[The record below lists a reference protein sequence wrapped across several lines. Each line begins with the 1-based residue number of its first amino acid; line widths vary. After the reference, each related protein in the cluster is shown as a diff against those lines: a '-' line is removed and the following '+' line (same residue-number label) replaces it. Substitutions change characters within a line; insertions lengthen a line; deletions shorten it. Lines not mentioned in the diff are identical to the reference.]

1 MRTLIVLTLVAT
13 SLTAQNAKLDEVFF
27 SGERKQ
33 VLREMAERL
42 KVENRRNAL
51 VLAECGRA
59 YLAGMDATKAREMLK
74 AAEDRE
80 PKDGRVLRMIAF
92 AWLKNGYKTEALTAY
107 ERVLERDP
115 KNNEAL
121 TQCGV
126 DLAEVGLMAEAE
138 KYMKALAAREPEEWE
153 SFLAFGRASLLGG
166 QRKQAA
172 AWFAKA
178 LEVKP
183 KEEQILLE
191 IMRAF
196 AETQSVL

>member
-1 MRTLIVLTLVAT
+1 MRTLIVLTLLST
-13 SLTAQNAKLDEVFF
+13 SLAAQNTKLDEAFF
-27 SGERKQ
+27 AGERKQ

-42 KVENRRNAL
+42 RVENRRNAL
-51 VLAECGRA
+51 ILAECGRA
-59 YLAGMDATKAREMLK
+59 YLAGLDALTARDILK
-74 AAEDRE
+74 AAEERE
-80 PKDGRVLRMIAF
+80 PKDGRVLRMIAL
-92 AWLKNGYKTEALTAY
+92 AWLKNGYKAEALSAY

-126 DLAEVGLMAEAE
+126 DLAEVGLMTEAE
-138 KYMKALAAREPEEWE
+138 KFMKALTAREPEEWE
-153 SFLAFGRASLLGG
+153 SFLAFGRACLLGG

-196 AETQSVL
+196 TETQSVL